1 MNIIDFHVHI
11 FPDKIAM
18 KAAKAV
24 GKFYDIPMA
33 MDGSLSTAIR
43 EMDRAGIGRFVAHSV
58 ATTPAQVHS
67 INKFIM
73 EAYAQ
78 YPERIIPF
86 AAMHPDAENIPQLI
100 DEIVAA
106 GFKGIKIHPDIQG
119 FQIDA
124 PHVLDM
130 ISAIAGRL
138 PLLIHTGD
146 YRYDNSGPARMTHV
160 MELFP
165 DLVAICAHLGGYS
178 EWENAAASPLPSNPH
193 VYVDS
198 SSSLFAVSPAR
209 AAEIIRTYGVEKVM
223 FGTDYP
229 MWCPYEELERIDAL
243 PLTAEEKEM
252 ILHKNAER
260 LLGL

>member
-11 FPDKIAM
+11 FPDKIAL
-18 KAAKAV
+18 KAARAV

-33 MDGSLSTAIR
+33 LDGSVSTVMR
-43 EMDRAGIGRFVAHSV
+43 EMDRAGIGRLVAHSV
-58 ATTPAQVHS
+58 ATTPAQVNS

-73 EAYAQ
+73 DSYAAY
-78 YPERIIPF
+78 PDRIIPF
-86 AAMHPDAENIPQLI
+86 AAMHPDAENIPQLV
-100 DEIVAA
+100 DDIVNA
-106 GFKGIKIHPDIQG
+106 GFRGIKIHPDIQG
-119 FQIDA
+119 FKVDD
-124 PHVLDM
+124 PHVLEM

-146 YRYDNSGPARMTHV
+146 YRYDNSGPARMMHV

-165 DLVAICAHLGGYS
+165 ELVAICAHLGGYS
-178 EWENAAASPLPSNPH
+178 EWENAAASSLPSNPN

-198 SSSLFAVSPAR
+198 SSSLFAVSPER
-209 AAEIIRTYGVEKVM
+209 AVEIIRTYGADKVM

-229 MWCPYEELERIDAL
+229 MWTPYEELERFNAL
-243 PLTAEEKEM
+243 PLTAEEREM

>member
-11 FPDKIAM
+11 FPDKIAL
-18 KAAKAV
+18 KAAHAV
-24 GKFYDIPMA
+24 GRFYDIPMA

-43 EMDRAGIGRFVAHSV
+43 EMDRAGIKRFVAHSV

-73 EAYAQ
+73 ESYAK
-78 YPERIIPF
+78 YPDRIIPF
-86 AAMHPDAENIPQLI
+86 AAMHPDAENIPQLV
-100 DEIVAA
+100 DDIVDV

-119 FQIDA
+119 FKIDDE
-124 PHVLDM
+124 HVLEM
-130 ISAIAGRL
+130 ISAIAGKL

-146 YRYDNSGPARMTHV
+146 YRYDNSGPKRMNHV

-165 DLVAICAHLGGYS
+165 DLIAICAHLGGYS
-178 EWENAAASPLPSNPH
+178 EWENAAASPLPNNPH
-193 VYVDS
+193 VFVDS
-198 SSSLFAVSPAR
+198 SSTLFAVKPER
-209 AAEIIRTYGVEKVM
+209 AAEIIRLYGVDKVM

-229 MWCPYEELERIDAL
+229 MWCPYEELERFNAL
-243 PLTAEEKEM
+243 PLTNEEREL

-260 LLGL
+260 LLDL

>member
-11 FPDKIAM
+11 FPDKIAR
-18 KAAKAV
+18 KAAAAV

-33 MDGSLSTAIR
+33 MDGSLSTVIR
-43 EMDRAGIGRFVAHSV
+43 EMDRAGIKRFVAHSV
-58 ATTPAQVHS
+58 ATTPAQVFS
-67 INKFIM
+67 INKFILDS
-73 EAYAQ
+73 YAQ

-86 AAMHPDAENIPQLI
+86 AAMHPDVENIPQLV
-100 DEIVAA
+100 DEIIAA

-119 FQIDA
+119 FKIDDH
-124 PHVLDM
+124 HVLEM
-130 ISAIAGRL
+130 IAAIAGKM

-146 YRYDNSGPARMTHV
+146 YRYDNSGPARMNHV

-165 DLVAICAHLGGYS
+165 NLVAICAHLGGYS
-178 EWENAAASPLPSNPH
+178 EWEAAAASALPNNPN
-193 VYVDS
+193 VFVDS
-198 SSSLFAVSPAR
+198 SSSLFAVSPER

-229 MWCPYEELERIDAL
+229 MWCPYEELERFNAL
-243 PLTAEEKEM
+243 PLTSEEKEM
-252 ILHKNAER
+252 ILCKNAER